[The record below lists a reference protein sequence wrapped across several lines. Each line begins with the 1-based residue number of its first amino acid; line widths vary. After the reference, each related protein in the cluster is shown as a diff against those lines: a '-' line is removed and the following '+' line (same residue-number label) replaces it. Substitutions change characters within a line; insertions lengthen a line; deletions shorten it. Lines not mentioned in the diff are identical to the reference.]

1 MKFYLMRHGEAEFNA
16 PSDAQRKLTDRGVEL
31 LKYRLAS
38 SKAMF
43 EGVNCIVHSPYRRT
57 TETAEI
63 ASEVLDIDTLYCS
76 DLWTPESDPHVALNA
91 LEHYVDAV
99 PLIVTHM
106 PIVSYVEALCCD
118 GNAQYPQLFGCGE
131 TSSIEADWPGIGLGM
146 RLARF

>member
-31 LKYRLAS
+31 LTYRLAS
-38 SKAMF
+38 CQEMLAS
-43 EGVNCIVHSPYRRT
+43 VNCIVHSPYRRT

-63 ASEVLDIDTLYCS
+63 VSKVLNINTLYCS
-76 DLWTPESDPHVALNA
+76 DLWTPDSDPHIALNA
-91 LEHYVDAV
+91 LERYVDSV

-118 GNAQYPQLFGCGE
+118 GNSQYPQPFGCGE
-131 TSSIEADWPGIGLGM
+131 ISSIEADWPGTGLGT
-146 RLARF
+146 RQARF